1 MEHKLAMLKQVPLF
15 AGLNENGLRDVG
27 RLADEIDL
35 PAGTSLMQQGS
46 TGHDFFLILEG
57 SVSIE
62 RDGKVVNHL
71 GAGEFFGEI
80 ALLDGR
86 PRSATVKT
94 ETPSRLMVLG
104 HREFNSLVD
113 EFPEVRVAVLQALA
127 QRVRRLEPDA
137 SH

>member
-1 MEHKLAMLKQVPLF
+1 MERKLEMLRRVPLF
-15 AGLNENGLRDVG
+15 AGLNEHGLEDVG

-35 PAGTSLMQQGS
+35 PAGTSLMQQGT
-46 TGHDFFLILEG
+46 TGHDFFLILDG

-62 RDGKVVNHL
+62 RDGQVVNHL

-94 ETPSRLMVLG
+94 EMPSRLLVLG

-113 EFPEVRVAVLQALA
+113 EFPEVRIAVLLALA
-127 QRVRRLEPDA
+127 QRVRRLEPEGP
-137 SH
+137 H